1 MGIKYPRNSCS
12 LLPVARRSFF
22 FTFIGSWT
30 MLGSNMLNAYY
41 LDWNKNKKPL
51 RQM

>member
-1 MGIKYPRNSCS
+1 MECPFKFYTIDD
-12 LLPVARRSFF
+12 AFF

-30 MLGSNMLNAYY
+30 MLGSNMLKAYH
-41 LDWNKNKKPL
+41 LDWNKNNKPL